1 MMRKSGW
8 LSLVGA
14 AHVGDSLPSWVSGL
28 GREVAH
34 GEGAVGFD
42 GVKSN
47 SRVVNNPLIRPY
59 FLRGGWHWGGT
70 LRFQ

>member
-47 SRVVNNPLIRPY
+47 SWVV
-59 FLRGGWHWGGT
+59 
-70 LRFQ
+70 